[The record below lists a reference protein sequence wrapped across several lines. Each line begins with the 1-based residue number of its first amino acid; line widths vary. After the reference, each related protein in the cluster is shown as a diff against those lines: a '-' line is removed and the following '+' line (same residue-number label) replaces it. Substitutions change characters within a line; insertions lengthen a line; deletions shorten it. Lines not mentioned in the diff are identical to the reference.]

1 MNKSLIS
8 VIVPCYNEE
17 SGLSVFYTELS
28 NVINNIENYSF
39 EIIFIDDGS
48 KDSTIEKILETSE
61 IDPKVKYITF
71 SRNFGKESA
80 MLSGLRNSNGTF
92 VVIMDADLQHPP
104 KLLYEMISGIEEGY
118 DSVATRRK
126 NRKGEPVIRSY
137 FSKLFY
143 RIVNKTSKVNITEAA
158 TDYRLMNRK
167 MVDAVLEISEYNR
180 FTKGIFEWVGFKTK
194 WIEIDNVERVA
205 GETTWSFGG
214 LFSYAIEGIVSF
226 SVAPLKISTLLG
238 SIISLISFLYAL
250 YIVIRTLVFGI
261 DVPGYVS
268 LICIVL
274 FLGGLQLISIG
285 IIGEYLSRTYL
296 EVKNRPN
303 YIIDKTNIKNIK

>member
-1 MNKSLIS
+1 
-8 VIVPCYNEE
+8 
-17 SGLSVFYTELS
+17 
-28 NVINNIENYSF
+28 
-39 EIIFIDDGS
+39 
-48 KDSTIEKILETSE
+48 
-61 IDPKVKYITF
+61 
-71 SRNFGKESA
+71 

>member
-261 DVPGYVS
+261 DVPGYAS

-303 YIIDKTNIKNIK
+303 YITDKTNIKNIK

>member
-261 DVPGYVS
+261 DVPGYAS

>member
-8 VIVPCYNEE
+8 VLVPCYNEE

-261 DVPGYVS
+261 DVPGYAS

-303 YIIDKTNIKNIK
+303 YITDKTNIKNIK